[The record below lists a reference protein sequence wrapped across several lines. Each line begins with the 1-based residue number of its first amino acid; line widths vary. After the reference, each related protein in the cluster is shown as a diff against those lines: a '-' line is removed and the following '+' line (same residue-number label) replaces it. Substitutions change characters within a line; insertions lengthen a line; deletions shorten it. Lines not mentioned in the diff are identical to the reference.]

1 MSVPSSRIFMPMV
14 LDVIGDIHGHTH
26 HLEDLLRLLGY
37 EKRHGAYRSPETG
50 RLAVFVGDFID
61 RGPDIP
67 GTLEIVRRMVDAG
80 AANAVIGNHEYNALC
95 FHSRRETANGPR
107 WLRSRSDTH
116 LFQHLDTLYQ
126 FRNDRASLR
135 EYLRWFRTLPL
146 FLEFG
151 RVRVVHAAWDEEAI
165 RIVSRDGTM
174 TDEFLDRSV
183 TPGSDEFRAVETL
196 LKGVE
201 VHLPEGVTFLDKDG
215 HSRSA
220 TRVAWW
226 QPPRPTTYRE
236 VSFPPGT
243 VASSADIPVP
253 ESALA
258 RIPGYSGD
266 VPVFMGHY
274 WLHAERPSVQSRVV
288 CVTDYSV
295 AAGGFLAAYTWRGES
310 RLTDSH
316 WTWTPSG
323 G

>member
-61 RGPDIP
+61 RGPDIR

-80 AANAVIGNHEYNALC
+80 AAYAVIGNHEYNALC
-95 FHSRRETANGPR
+95 FHTRRETANGPR

-126 FRNDRASLR
+126 FRNDRALFR
-135 EYLRWFRTLPL
+135 EYLDWFRTLP
-146 FLEFG
+146 FFIEISG
-151 RVRVVHAAWDEEAI
+151 VRVVHAAWDDDAV
-165 RIVSRDGTM
+165 RVVSGIGAM
-174 TDEFLDRSV
+174 SDEFLEHSV
-183 TPGSDEFRAVETL
+183 TPGSRQFRAIETL

-201 VHLPEGVTFLDKDG
+201 LHLPDGVTFLDKDG

-226 QPPRPTTYRE
+226 HPPTPTTYHE

-253 ESALA
+253 DSALA

-274 WLHAERPSVQSRVV
+274 WLHAERPTVQSHVV